1 LDAAASGRCGFGP
14 TVHAPGRS
22 PVPLRGLAR
31 TSGSRYRIQMTHGSS
46 PAETR
51 VVRTSVPQE
60 GEAVRA
66 EVPRRRIKDLEV
78 MVADVIVE
86 TADTTTLVLFTGN
99 DRLEYQAGHFA
110 TIDPHQFEALE
121 RWVAY
126 LEDLKGKK
134 EAPRA
139 YSLASAPH
147 ERYLAITV
155 KEERYQRGVTRFP
168 PLLSPML
175 VKRTFRGSRIVIT
188 GFTGPYTLPAA
199 VEDRTDHVV
208 HLVAGSGVVPNW
220 SILKHA
226 LHAHPRLRH
235 TFVYSNKTW
244 DDVIYREGLGRLE
257 AEHSGRLRVV
267 HTLTREPEPERRG
280 ANVRAGRVTGA
291 LLRELVPDPGAALFY
306 ACGPA
311 VGPWEKLAAK
321 EKGEAPKPRFLEAA
335 LEAVQELGVP
345 RDRVKHES
353 YG

>member
-1 LDAAASGRCGFGP
+1 MATSATDAQPQR
-14 TVHAPGRS
+14 
-22 PVPLRGLAR
+22 L
-31 TSGSRYRIQMTHGSS
+31 
-46 PAETR
+46 
-51 VVRTSVPQE
+51 VRTAVPQE
-60 GEAVRA
+60 GEPVRT

-86 TADTTTLVLFTGN
+86 TPDTSTLVLFTGN
-99 DRLEYQAGHFA
+99 DRLDYQPGHFC

-121 RWVAY
+121 RWVQY
-126 LEDLKGKK
+126 LEDLKGKT

-155 KEERYQRGVTRFP
+155 KEERYQRGVTKYP

-175 VKRTFRGSRIVIT
+175 VKRTSRGSRIVIT
-188 GFTGPYTLPAA
+188 GFTGPYVLPPD
-199 VEDRTDHVV
+199 VESKTDHLV
-208 HLVAGSGVVPNW
+208 HVVAGSGSVPNW

-226 LHAHPRLRH
+226 LRESPRIRH

-244 DDVIYREGLGRLE
+244 GDVIYRDALAALA
-257 AEHSGRLRVV
+257 AEHPDRLRVV

-280 ANVRAGRVTGA
+280 ANVRAGRITA
-291 LLRELVPDPGAALFY
+291 DLLRELIPDPRAALVY

-311 VGPWEKLAAK
+311 IGPLERLAAK
-321 EKGEAPKPRFLEAA
+321 ERGETPRPRFLEAA
-335 LEAVQELGVP
+335 LAALDEIGVP
-345 RDRVKHES
+345 RDRVKRES